1 MEKYLVKA
9 NLSSGAFDAV
19 GGVPSSIEYMPAGVH
34 TICCSVDGKP
44 KQITVSVDESTAAQ
58 LQASLE
64 DALAKFEAGEMS
76 KPFIDFDHKGEKAAA
91 FPVKFYWAD
100 GVRLEVEW
108 TDAGRSA
115 VKRKEYN
122 YFSPQWFMGDGA
134 VAIASPG
141 AIGALCNVPAFQKIE
156 KISST
161 INKGNNMAEQKENP
175 DAKTVEQL
183 EAELASAKQQCA
195 TLQAQLDDLQK
206 NKDDADKKADD
217 AEKEK
222 EAEAKKAAA
231 ARKELIE
238 FKVNELVKAG
248 RLAAAGKDAFIEAA
262 LLSADNGKLLMAGI
276 PERASASIPPV
287 ATAAA
292 PAKEPALHGVE
303 LAAKGF
309 AAMLAK

>member
-91 FPVKFYWAD
+91 FPVRFYWAD

-108 TDAGRSA
+108 TDAGRGA

-161 INKGNNMAEQKENP
+161 INKGNNMAEQKENS

-195 TLQAQLDDLQK
+195 TLQASLTSC
-206 NKDDADKKADD
+206 KKTRTTPTR
-217 AEKEK
+217 KPTTPK
-222 EAEAKKAAA
+222 RKRKPKPKK
-231 ARKELIE
+231 R
-238 FKVNELVKAG
+238 
-248 RLAAAGKDAFIEAA
+248 RQ
-262 LLSADNGKLLMAGI
+262 
-276 PERASASIPPV
+276 PERN
-287 ATAAA
+287 
-292 PAKEPALHGVE
+292 
-303 LAAKGF
+303 
-309 AAMLAK
+309 

>member
-9 NLSSGAFDAV
+9 NLSSGAVDAG

-44 KQITVSVDESTAAQ
+44 KQITVGVDESTAAQ

-91 FPVKFYWAD
+91 FPVKFYWDD

-108 TDAGRSA
+108 TDAGRGA
-115 VKRKEYN
+115 VERKEYN

-161 INKGNNMAEQKENP
+161 INKGNNMAEQNGNQ

-183 EAELASAKQQCA
+183 EAELASEKQKCA
-195 TLQAQLDDLQK
+195 TLQAQLDELQK

-262 LLSADNGKLLMAGI
+262 LASADNGKLLMAGI
-276 PERASASIPPV
+276 PERASASIAPV

-292 PAKEPALHGVE
+292 PAKAQTLHGVE